1 MTKLTNLSRLAKL
14 TALLVASAALI
25 GSVGTANAKGGDHH
39 QSHNAQS
46 TGTRPHFVISGQ
58 PANVKRVT
66 RATKKKEMADK
77 KKGCGKIIVPTAE
90 CGVNSKNPVGSTIPT
105 LPSQADGGKT
115 NSKGPSPGY
124 TSVTLSNGVTTSAI
138 FNGKGLTVTS
148 TSPGTITVSN
158 GTNSVTMP
166 GGSMNLSG
174 AVSVQAGA
182 GVQLVRHPNGDVT
195 VAANPT
201 VASGPTKPSGGAQAG
216 PPGVT
221 AADNFKE
228 LGKVAGNGL
237 ATVAVSPV
245 AVVAGAGVIVGGALA
260 GIVEGHPLK
269 TTKEIANDVVS
280 DVAKVIEWA
289 GGWF

>member
-1 MTKLTNLSRLAKL
+1 
-14 TALLVASAALI
+14 
-25 GSVGTANAKGGDHH
+25 
-39 QSHNAQS
+39 
-46 TGTRPHFVISGQ
+46 VISGQ

-66 RATKKKEMADK
+66 RTTKTKELAEK

-90 CGVNSKNPVGSTIPT
+90 CDVSSKNPVGNTIPT
-105 LPSQADGGKT
+105 LPSHADG
-115 NSKGPSPGY
+115 SKLNPKGSSPGY
-124 TSVTLSNGVTTSAI
+124 TTVTLSNGVTTSAI

-201 VASGPTKPSGGAQAG
+201 TAGAPAKPTAGANNG

-221 AADNFKE
+221 FTDDLKAVGKSGAAGPT
-228 LGKVAGNGL
+228 LTAIGV
-237 ATVAVSPV
+237 ATVWL
-245 AVVAGAGVIVGGALA
+245 GLGGAAIGSVVGKPLDFANPLTTESNGSKGSFRAINQLA
-260 GIVEGHPLK
+260 SPHACDRSSVARFCQRISGVVLK
-269 TTKEIANDVVS
+269 YFECSMSA
-280 DVAKVIEWA
+280 
-289 GGWF
+289 